1 MTLSTKRDVLFIAV
15 AAAFGVPAALLRLL
29 DLAGV
34 IELHLSPGLTV
45 LIFSSAI
52 IGSAFLLSWAAEVAQ
67 KDVTQGL
74 VLALV
79 ALVAVLPE
87 YAVDFYL
94 TWQAGQDPAGDY
106 VHYATANMTGANR
119 LLVGL
124 GWPLVILVAWY
135 QRRKPLQLDRA
146 LSLELLFLLAATLY
160 AFTIPL
166 KGSIALWDGAVLI
179 GLFGL
184 YLWRS
189 GKGESEEPDLAGP
202 AAFIGSFDPRM
213 RRIAV
218 VLLFVYAATI
228 ILASAEPF
236 TEGLL
241 DVGAVVGVDEFIL
254 VQWVAPLASESPEI
268 LIAMIFAFKNQATAA
283 MAMLVSSKV
292 NQWTLLVGSLP
303 VVYTV
308 SLGQATAEGLPLDG
322 RQSEEIWLTAAQSL
336 FAIILLLRWRIG
348 ARGALALLIPWATQ
362 LGFTSTGARQI
373 YAIGYIVAAF
383 GLLLIDPLRR
393 RAAWG
398 LVPQALGKGQGDA
411 GPD

>member
-1 MTLSTKRDVLFIAV
+1 MNLAVKQDVLFIAV
-15 AAAFGVPAALLRLL
+15 AAAIGLPAALLRLL

-34 IELHLSPGLTV
+34 IDLHFSAGLTV

-52 IGSAFLLSWAAEVAQ
+52 IASAFLLSWGAEVAQ

-135 QRRKPLQLDRA
+135 QRRKPLQLERA
-146 LSLELLFLLAATLY
+146 LSLELLFLLLATLY

-166 KGSIALWDGAVLI
+166 KGSIALWDGAILM

-202 AAFIGSFDPRM
+202 AAFVGSLQPRT

-218 VLLFVYAATI
+218 VLLFVYAATV

-241 DVGAVVGVDEFIL
+241 DVGAAVGVDEFIL
-254 VQWVAPLASESPEI
+254 VQWIAPLASESPEI

-283 MAMLVSSKV
+283 MGMLVSSKV

-308 SLGQATAEGLPLDG
+308 SLGQATTEGLPLDA

-336 FAIILLLRWRIG
+336 FAIILLLRWRMG
-348 ARGALALLIPWATQ
+348 VGGALALLIPWASQ
-362 LGFTSTGARQI
+362 LGFTSTRARYF
-373 YAIGYIVAAF
+373 YAIGYLVAAF
-383 GLLLIDPLRR
+383 VLLLVDPIRR
-393 RAAWG
+393 RATWN
-398 LVPQALGKGQGDA
+398 LIPQALGKGDSSA
-411 GPD
+411 GPE

>member
-1 MTLSTKRDVLFIAV
+1 MNLAVKRDFLFIAV
-15 AAAFGVPAALLRLL
+15 AAAIGAPAALLRLL

-34 IELHLSPGLTV
+34 IEMHFSSGLTV

-52 IGSAFLLSWAAEVAQ
+52 IGAAFLLSWVAEVAQ

-135 QRRKPLQLDRA
+135 QRRKPLQLERA
-146 LSLELLFLLAATLY
+146 LSLELLFLLAATVY

-189 GKGESEEPDLAGP
+189 GKGESAEPELTGP
-202 AAFIGSFDPRM
+202 AAFLGSFDTRT

-218 VLLFVYAATI
+218 IVLFVYAAAV

-241 DVGAVVGVDEFIL
+241 DVGAAVGVDEFIL

-283 MAMLVSSKV
+283 MGMLVSSKV
-292 NQWTLLVGSLP
+292 NQWSLLVGSLP
-303 VVYTV
+303 VVYTI
-308 SLGQATAEGLPLDG
+308 SLGQVTAEGLPLDG

-348 ARGALALLIPWATQ
+348 APGALALLLPWATQ
-362 LGFTSTGARQI
+362 LAFTSAGSRYVFMYI
-373 YAIGYIVAAF
+373 YLVGAF
-383 GLLLIDPLRR
+383 GLLLIDPMRR

-398 LVPQALGKGQGDA
+398 LVPQALGKGQGGA
-411 GPD
+411 GPE

>member
-1 MTLSTKRDVLFIAV
+1 MTLSTNRDVIFIAV
-15 AAAFGVPAALLRLL
+15 ATAIGVPAALLRLL

-34 IELHLSPGLTV
+34 IDIHFSSGLTV

-106 VHYATANMTGANR
+106 VSYATANMTGANR

-124 GWPLVILVAWY
+124 GWPLIVLVAWY
-135 QRRKPLQLDRA
+135 QRRKPLQLERA
-146 LSLELLFLLAATLY
+146 LSLELLFLLAATVY

-202 AAFIGSFDPRM
+202 AAFIGRLDTRA

-218 VLLFVYAATI
+218 VVLFVYAAAV

-241 DVGAVVGVDEFIL
+241 DVGEAVGVDEFIL

-303 VVYTV
+303 VVYTI

-322 RQSEEIWLTAAQSL
+322 RQQEEIWLTAAQSL
-336 FAIILLLRWRIG
+336 FAIILLLRWRVG
-348 ARGALALLIPWATQ
+348 VRGALALLVPWATQ
-362 LGFTSTGARQI
+362 LGFTTPGSRYVFTFI
-373 YAIGYIVAAF
+373 YLAGAF

-398 LVPQALGKGQGDA
+398 LVPQALGKGEGST
-411 GPD
+411 GKE